1 MRILISTRKGA
12 GHFGP
17 LVPFAKALLR
27 DNHEILV
34 AAPSSAAPMIAAAGM
49 DHHPIPDPPP
59 EKRAEIFA
67 EADGLPTDDA
77 NARVIGDVFIRIDSR
92 AAYPHV
98 LDAVERWSPDLV
110 MFEETENAAPLAA
123 EAAGVPAVCVGI
135 SLRTATFKFRPVI
148 ASALDD
154 VRADLGLAP
163 DPELERFLDT
173 PYFTL
178 TPPSMEHPGLAE
190 GDDALRFREPDAH
203 PPRPLPA
210 WWPNGEAPLVYL
222 TFGSVAPTMDY
233 FPGVY
238 RDAIDA
244 LAMLPVRVLVTVGR
258 DRDPRE
264 LGPLPPSVHV
274 ARWVPQADVMP
285 HAAAIVCHGGYGT
298 VRAGL
303 AAGVPMVVLPLFA
316 DQPYNARRVAE
327 LGAGIALEP
336 GTDGLTDAVRSL
348 ITDPSYRQAARQVA
362 EDTRRLPTVDTA
374 TTILRRLA
382 QTA

>member
-34 AAPSSAAPMIAAAGM
+34 AAPRSAAPMIAAAGM
-49 DHHPIPDPPP
+49 DHHAIPDPP
-59 EKRAEIFA
+59 EDKRAPIFA
-67 EADGLPTDDA
+67 SAAGLSSDDA

-98 LDAVERWSPDLV
+98 LDAVHSWRPDLV
-110 MFEETENAAPLAA
+110 LFEETENAAPLAA

-135 SLRTATFKFRPVI
+135 TASVAGHKLRPII
-148 ASALDD
+148 ASALDELRGD
-154 VRADLGLAP
+154 FGLAP
-163 DPELERFLDT
+163 DPELERLLDM
-173 PYFTL
+173 PFFTL
-178 TPPSMEHPGLAE
+178 APPSLDHP
-190 GDDALRFREPDAH
+190 DAPGPAAAVRFRETDGDPR
-203 PPRPLPA
+203 RPLPA
-210 WWPNGEAPLVYL
+210 WWSNDSWPLVYV

-244 LAMLPVRVLVTVGR
+244 LTLLPVRVLVTVGR

-264 LGPLPPSVHV
+264 LGPLAPNVHA

-285 HAAAIVCHGGYGT
+285 HVAAMVCHGGFGT

-303 AAGVPMVVLPLFA
+303 AAGVPMAVLPLFA

-327 LGAGIALEP
+327 LGAGIEVRA
-336 GTDGLTDAVRSL
+336 GTDGLADAVRRL
-348 ITDPSYRQAARQVA
+348 IAEPSYRQAAQRIAVETRQ
-362 EDTRRLPTVDTA
+362 LPTVDTA
-374 TTILRRLA
+374 TAILRQLA
-382 QTA
+382 QAA